1 MADHPNAELYRTG
14 LERFADG
21 DTDAFGEMLA
31 DDVVWWQIGMAEPV
45 RGKEA
50 VIAQMAAF
58 DDVEFNLDIHDVLAN
73 DEHTV
78 ALVAVTVRAG
88 DQEFS
93 YRTTE
98 IVHAK
103 DGKVTE
109 RWAFSDD
116 TEAIASFFGQLA
128 GD

>member
-1 MADHPNAELYRTG
+1 MADHPNAELYRKG

-21 DTDAFGEMLA
+21 DIDAFGEMLA
-31 DDVVWWQIGMAEPV
+31 DDVVWWQIGMTEPV
-45 RGKEA
+45 RGKQA
-50 VIAQMAAF
+50 VIEQMAAF
-58 DDVEFNLDIHDVLAN
+58 EAVEFDLDIHDVLAN

-78 ALVAVTVRAG
+78 VLVSVTVRAG

-93 YRTTE
+93 YRTAE
-98 IVHAK
+98 IVHLD

-116 TEAIASFFGQLA
+116 TEAITGFFGQFA

>member
-1 MADHPNAELYRTG
+1 MADHPNADLYRKG

-21 DTDAFGEMLA
+21 DTDALGEMLA
-31 DDVVWWQIGMAEPV
+31 DDVVWWQIGMTEPV
-45 RGKEA
+45 RGKQA
-50 VIAQMAAF
+50 VIEQMAVF
-58 DDVEFNLDIHDVLAN
+58 EEVEFELDVHDVLAN
-73 DEHTV
+73 DEHTL

-93 YRTTE
+93 YRTAE
-98 IVHAK
+98 IVHLD

-116 TEAIASFFGQLA
+116 TEAIKSFFGQFA
-128 GD
+128 